1 MVSGVFRPVYNITTY
16 ADQLVEIRK
25 TPDGWTN
32 TSTSG
37 FGTDLSSAWRG
48 ADNLTKIDREIN
60 TSNVT
65 NFSNTWG
72 LCSNLTTFPLIDT
85 SSGTNFNYSWSA
97 CGLTSFPLINTSN
110 GTSFFA
116 AWDQCGSLA
125 NFPLINTSSATD
137 FSFAW
142 RYCSS
147 LTSFPLIDTS
157 SGTNF
162 NSAWQFCSDLT
173 SFPLIDTSSGQNF
186 QNAWR
191 ECSSLTTFPLL
202 DTSSGTNF
210 SAAWLNCNSLTS
222 FPLIDTSLGVIFD
235 YAWINCRGLTTFPLI
250 DTSNAIRFTQTWSG
264 CTSLTTFPANMFD
277 TTGTFGTNAFQNS
290 FNGCALTSQSIGNI
304 LSSLDTNGQ
313 SNNTL
318 TISGGTNAFSY
329 DWGSDAWNGFY
340 NLVSKG
346 WTISYNDNLFS
357 SSPLDLQFA
366 TTKTLDSRISFSRAS
381 TATYVD
387 SNGVIQTAAADTARF
402 DHNPDTLES
411 LGLLVEESR
420 TNSEQ
425 YSQGF
430 TSGWSLGYAQTT
442 TGQSDPMGGTDAI
455 LVKQTNGTSTRQ
467 FISSVT
473 GLNFGSN
480 AFTVSVFVKYV
491 NYDYVIFT
499 GTDQDN
505 GATGNRIGYL
515 LPKLRFQFSTETI
528 SFQESTWPGS
538 TQTLDYGFEK
548 YPNGWYRLWMT
559 RNISA
564 RTNRWGI
571 SVQSNYAVS
580 ISDLD
585 FVTGDNS
592 SSVLAFGFQ
601 VEQGSFPT
609 SYIPT
614 SGSAVTRAADVAS
627 ITGTNFSSWYNQSE
641 GTVFSASTSS
651 SDVGFTYTINDGSNS
666 NRHGF
671 NPGTSNG
678 QPFVAISDIT
688 TLFGTTPTVVAG
700 GGLVSYAYKAN
711 DYGVYGNGTS
721 LNATSPATVPVGLTE
736 LAIGFRGTYSANS
749 FINGHIS
756 RITYWPKRLTDTSL
770 QYLTQ

>member
-1 MVSGVFRPVYNITTY
+1 VSAI
-16 ADQLVEIRK
+16 
-25 TPDGWTN
+25 
-32 TSTSG
+32 
-37 FGTDLSSAWRG
+37 
-48 ADNLTKIDREIN
+48 
-60 TSNVT
+60 
-65 NFSNTWG
+65 
-72 LCSNLTTFPLIDT
+72 
-85 SSGTNFNYSWSA
+85 
-97 CGLTSFPLINTSN
+97 
-110 GTSFFA
+110 
-116 AWDQCGSLA
+116 
-125 NFPLINTSSATD
+125 
-137 FSFAW
+137 
-142 RYCSS
+142 
-147 LTSFPLIDTS
+147 
-157 SGTNF
+157 
-162 NSAWQFCSDLT
+162 DLT
-173 SFPLIDTSSGQNF
+173 
-186 QNAWR
+186 A
-191 ECSSLTTFPLL
+191 
-202 DTSSGTNF
+202 
-210 SAAWLNCNSLTS
+210 
-222 FPLIDTSLGVIFD
+222 
-235 YAWINCRGLTTFPLI
+235 
-250 DTSNAIRFTQTWSG
+250 
-264 CTSLTTFPANMFD
+264 
-277 TTGTFGTNAFQNS
+277 
-290 FNGCALTSQSIGNI
+290 
-304 LSSLDTNGQ
+304 
-313 SNNTL
+313 
-318 TISGGTNAFSY
+318 
-329 DWGSDAWNGFY
+329 
-340 NLVSKG
+340 KG
-346 WTISYNDNLFS
+346 WTPTLNGAAQTDPYSFAS
-357 SSPLDLQFA
+357 LDLDFA
-366 TTKTLDSRISFSRAS
+366 TNKTLDDNISGNNLITFTRNSIG
-381 TATYVD
+381 TYVD
-387 SNGVIQTAAADTARF
+387 SNGVIQTAAIDAPRF

-505 GATGNRIGYL
+505 GSTGNRIGYL

-564 RTNRWGI
+564 RTNFWGI
-571 SVQSNYAVS
+571 SVQSNYAVG

-614 SGSAVTRAADVAS
+614 SGSTVTRAADVAN
-627 ITGTNFSSWYNQSE
+627 ITGTNFSSWYNPTE
-641 GTVFSASTSS
+641 GSFFMDEKNSYGVVLAKRFELIQNSNPNANSIAFNVNYGNTARISSRESSATGTIDISLNNSYTLGGNHKYGYGLKLNDTVIVS
-651 SDVGFTYTINDGSNS
+651 GSNIAKDSACTLPPNLDALDFGAPIRSTPLS
-666 NRHGF
+666 NSGGKF
-671 NPGTSNG
+671 
-678 QPFVAISDIT
+678 
-688 TLFGTTPTVVAG
+688 TL
-700 GGLVSYAYKAN
+700 
-711 DYGVYGNGTS
+711 
-721 LNATSPATVPVGLTE
+721 
-736 LAIGFRGTYSANS
+736 
-749 FINGHIS
+749 S